1 MKNKKAEGIDKI
13 ANEMIK
19 FFPEKILEAL
29 LELYN
34 LYLEKGIIVE
44 NWCEG
49 LLCPLYKENDKNNPD
64 NYRGICISNALL
76 KCLCLLL
83 NNRLKTF
90 CDELKIICE
99 EQIGFRQK
107 SRTTDHIF
115 TLRTMVNKHL
125 KSKKGN
131 KVFACF
137 IDLK

>member
-49 LLCPLYKENDKNNPD
+49 
-64 NYRGICISNALL
+64 
-76 KCLCLLL
+76 
-83 NNRLKTF
+83 
-90 CDELKIICE
+90 
-99 EQIGFRQK
+99 
-107 SRTTDHIF
+107 
-115 TLRTMVNKHL
+115 
-125 KSKKGN
+125 
-131 KVFACF
+131 
-137 IDLK
+137 